1 MTTGR
6 QIKKPPHKEEVYGG
20 FSLDI
25 LLISA
30 DGYNSF
36 AIFASVTN
44 DGSDDGDDGNG
55 HDDGDDLPSPSRRN
69 RRSDDGDGTGLR
81 TAGR

>member
-1 MTTGR
+1 M
-6 QIKKPPHKEEVYGG
+6 YGG